1 MFDLSGRVA
10 IITGASQG
18 FGKAIAD
25 AYLRAGASVVI
36 CARDKELL
44 SETVAELNEVCRG
57 KDGRTITGVPCD
69 VANPD
74 EVKRLSET
82 ALKEHKQVHVLVNNA
97 GIYGP
102 MGPFEDVSWDEW
114 RQTVE
119 INLHG
124 TALLMRELLPHFR
137 AKKFGKIINVSG
149 GGATAPLPR
158 FSAYGASKAAVV
170 RLTETVARETEGCGI
185 EINAVAPGALN
196 TRLLDEVLAAGP
208 AKVGE
213 QFYERAMKQREEG
226 GASLEKAAQLCV
238 FLGSDKSNG
247 ITGKILSAV
256 WDAWIELPLHIDDL
270 KASDVYTL
278 RRIVPADRSLSWGQ
292 N

>member
-18 FGKAIAD
+18 FGRAIAD

-36 CARDKELL
+36 CARDRDLL
-44 SETVAELNEVCRG
+44 SVTAAELHELCKR
-57 KDGRTITGVPCD
+57 DQEITAVPCN

-74 EVKRLSET
+74 EVRRLAET
-82 ALKEHKQVHVLVNNA
+82 ALKQHDKVHVLVNNA

-102 MGPFEDVSWDEW
+102 MGLLEEVPWDEW
-114 RQTVE
+114 REAVD
-119 INLHG
+119 INLNG

-137 AKKFGKIINVSG
+137 ANRFGKIINLSG

-170 RLTETVARETEGCGI
+170 RLTETIAKETEGSGI

-196 TRLLDEVLAAGP
+196 TRLLDEVLDAGP
-208 AKVGE
+208 DRVGSE
-213 QFYERAMKQREEG
+213 FYNRALKQKEEG

-238 FLGSDKSNG
+238 FLGSDSSDG

-256 WDAWIELPLHIDDL
+256 WDAWIELPAHIDDL

-278 RRIVPADRSLSWGQ
+278 RRIVPADRSFSWGQ